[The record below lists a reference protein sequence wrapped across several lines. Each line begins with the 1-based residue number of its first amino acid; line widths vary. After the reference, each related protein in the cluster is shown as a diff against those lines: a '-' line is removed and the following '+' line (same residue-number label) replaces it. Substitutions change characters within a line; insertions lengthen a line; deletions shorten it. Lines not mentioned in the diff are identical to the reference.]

1 MKKVFFSLAL
11 AGVMLTG
18 CQNTASQNSGEEE
31 TKDQNAQAEEKA
43 EGDSKGQLP
52 DVPANASVDFGHI
65 ADGDTLT
72 NPVAFAYEV
81 SGMEVEPA
89 GEVNPGKGHHH
100 LLINHSYTPKGEAL
114 PADSTHIHYGGGQ
127 TADTL
132 NLPAGKHA
140 LTMQFADGYHRSY
153 GKSMSKT
160 VKVYVKGE

>member
-1 MKKVFFSLAL
+1 MKKVFFSLTL
-11 AGVMLTG
+11 AGVMLAG
-18 CQNTASQNSGEEE
+18 CQNTAPQSGGEEE
-31 TKDQNAQAEEKA
+31 TKDQNAKKEEKA
-43 EGDSKGQLP
+43 EKDSKGILP
-52 DVPANASVDFGHI
+52 DVPANASVSFGNI

-89 GEVNPGKGHHH
+89 GEVNAGKGHHH

-132 NLPAGKHA
+132 ELPAGKHA

-153 GKSMSKT
+153 GKQMSKT